1 MTTIRRNVTVP
12 YSAEQMYRLV
22 NDVEAYPDFLPWCER
37 TELHHAGESFVEASI
52 TLRKGSIRKRF
63 STRNELVPG
72 REIRIHLLD
81 GPFRRLEGSW
91 RFRDLEQGGSLVLL
105 EMQFE
110 FANRLLDMAIGPV
123 FREIVGSLVNSF
135 RRRADQVYAAE
146 VPGRP

>member
-22 NDVEAYPDFLPWCER
+22 NDVESYPDFLPWCER
-37 TELHHAGESFVEASI
+37 TELHRADANHVEASI

-63 STRNELVPG
+63 STRNELDPG
-72 REIRIHLLD
+72 REIRIHLVD

-110 FANRLLDMAIGPV
+110 FSSRLLDLAIGPV

-135 RRRADQVYAAE
+135 RRRADEVYTRE
-146 VPGRP
+146 VPRQS

>member
-37 TELHHAGESFVEASI
+37 TELHHASESFVEASI

-135 RRRADQVYAAE
+135 RRRADEVYAPE